1 MIVVVILAHDHYTI
15 VVVRIQTNYFLNDL
29 NLVIRNDDFILR
41 VLNST
46 RVGWDA
52 YYLVVVGGLPVC
64 FDKTEFLRTWSST
77 LLLVAR
83 IVPCCILARRFFAPS
98 RTADLL
104 TEVSEHVGS

>member
-1 MIVVVILAHDHYTI
+1 MIAVVILAHDYHTV
-15 VVVRIQTNYFLNDL
+15 VVVRSQTNYFLNDL
-29 NLVIRNDDFILR
+29 NLVIGNDDFIFR
-41 VLNST
+41 VLDST

-64 FDKTEFLRTWSST
+64 FDKTEFLCTWSRT

-83 IVPCCILARRFFAPS
+83 IVPCCILARGFWAPS
-98 RTADLL
+98 RTTALL